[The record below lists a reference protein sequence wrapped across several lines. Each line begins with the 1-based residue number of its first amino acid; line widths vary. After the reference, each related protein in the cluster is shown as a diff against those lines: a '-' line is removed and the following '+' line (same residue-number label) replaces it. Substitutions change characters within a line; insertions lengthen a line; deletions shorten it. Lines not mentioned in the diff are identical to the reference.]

1 MKWPYPHPALRKRPG
16 QEPGPSP
23 GVRGAAPGSG
33 LEEVCHITRSLA
45 SLPSASFE
53 IVPKSVQ
60 WEMEQEAVL
69 VFGSQLPWLL
79 MAPGHPVGSPLRY
92 FL

>member
-1 MKWPYPHPALRKRPG
+1 MA
-16 QEPGPSP
+16 
-23 GVRGAAPGSG
+23 
-33 LEEVCHITRSLA
+33 RSLA

-60 WEMEQEAVL
+60 WEREQGAAL

-79 MAPGHPVGSPLRY
+79 DDARSSCWLTSQLLLLILITITSSAV
-92 FL
+92 